1 MWSVWLTDTLVEFWL
16 SHFLSVWLWDWS
28 VGEWT
33 VGCWLAPVWL
43 GTSKKAGVV
52 WGEFR
57 TPTVNQR
64 PATGLHGSVG
74 ETERGTGGFKVV
86 IFVCLLS
93 SVRAVVFIHN
103 LTPCHLNYWWWA
115 VGGGGGGG
123 GFIINYSAQQV
134 LVVSIGRSCSH
145 THSVTVS
152 N

>member
-1 MWSVWLTDTLVEFWL
+1 MTDWHFGWVLAVTFSLGLTVRLKCRGVSCGLWAVDWPQCDWELVKRP
-16 SHFLSVWLWDWS
+16 
-28 VGEWT
+28 EWCEESSGHQPST
-33 VGCWLAPVWL
+33 
-43 GTSKKAGVV
+43 
-52 WGEFR
+52 R
-57 TPTVNQR
+57 DQQ
-64 PATGLHGSVG
+64 PAGLHGSVG

-115 VGGGGGGG
+115 VGGGGGG
-123 GFIINYSAQQV
+123 FIINYSAQQV
-134 LVVSIGRSCSH
+134 LVVSIGRSCTH